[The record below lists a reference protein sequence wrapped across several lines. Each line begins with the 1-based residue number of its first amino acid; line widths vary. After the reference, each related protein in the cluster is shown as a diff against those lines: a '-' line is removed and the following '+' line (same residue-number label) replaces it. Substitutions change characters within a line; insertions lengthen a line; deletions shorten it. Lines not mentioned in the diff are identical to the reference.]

1 MSCHDCFGARAV
13 PDDVQGGYRTCPR
26 CVIEATATFICFDT
40 EDDTAPT
47 A

>member
-1 MSCHDCFGARAV
+1 VRAV
-13 PDDVQGGYRTCPR
+13 PDDGQGGYRACPG
-26 CVIEATATFICFDT
+26 CVIEATATFVCFDT